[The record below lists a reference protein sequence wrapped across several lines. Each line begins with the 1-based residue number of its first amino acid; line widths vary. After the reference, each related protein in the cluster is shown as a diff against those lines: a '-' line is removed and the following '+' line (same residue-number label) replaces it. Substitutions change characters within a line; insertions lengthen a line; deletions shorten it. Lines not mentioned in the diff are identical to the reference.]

1 METATL
7 PRLVFFYSSRS
18 GASRRAEAFVAQVLQ
33 RRHNHDTFRLVR
45 VDVDTRPDLAERFR
59 IDVVPTVL
67 VVDDNRV
74 QARVRELK
82 GVRELAEALRPWL
95 H

>member
-1 METATL
+1 VTETL

-33 RRHNHDTFRLVR
+33 RRHNHDTFTLVR

-67 VVDDNRV
+67 VIDGNRV

-82 GVRELAEALRPWL
+82 GVRALAEALGPWL

>member
-1 METATL
+1 VTETL

-18 GASRRAEAFVAQVLQ
+18 GASRRAEPFVAQVLQ
-33 RRHNHDTFRLVR
+33 RRHNHDTFTLVR
-45 VDVDTRPDLAERFR
+45 VDVDARPELAERFK

-67 VVDDNRV
+67 VIDGNRV

-82 GVRELAEALRPWL
+82 GVRELAEALGPWL